1 VHWRWGA
8 EWWAFTTVLWWKG
21 FFDRACEKG
30 KMEMCLHWRVGLM
43 GGELPGHVLSPMSR
57 WDVLDPDPEN

>member
-1 VHWRWGA
+1 MGIHDCALVER
-8 EWWAFTTVLWWKG
+8 

-57 WDVLDPDPEN
+57 WDVLDPDAEN

>member
-1 VHWRWGA
+1 VGIHDCALVER
-8 EWWAFTTVLWWKG
+8 